1 MSSTEFT
8 VASIQLDVL
17 LGDLEANIDKSVAAI
32 RSAAGLGAKLVVLP
46 ECASSGWNF
55 DSPEESARYAQPLD
69 GGPTIEAWKA
79 IARERDIHIV
89 AGFSEATG
97 GAPYNSS
104 VLIGPNGV
112 ESLYRKVHLWNR
124 EKKVFTPGDLGFPV
138 ADTPLGRIGM
148 VICYDSWFPE
158 SYRSCAMRG
167 ADLVCA
173 PSDWIEVPGQPEG
186 ALPLAHLMA
195 MTSAH
200 SNQLYVAAASRVGEE
215 RGTSFIGSSVI
226 VDYTGWALAGG
237 DVVTGETIITATIDP
252 IGSRPARIGDPF
264 NQPLSDRRPE
274 FYLMKEI

>member
-1 MSSTEFT
+1 MSSTEFM
-8 VASIQLDVL
+8 VASLQLDVL
-17 LGDLEANIDKSVAAI
+17 IGDIDANIDKSVAAI
-32 RSAAGLGAKLVVLP
+32 RQAAELGAKLVVLP

-55 DSPEESARYAQPLD
+55 DSPEESALYAQPLE
-69 GGPTIEAWKA
+69 GGPTIAAWSA
-79 IARERDIHIV
+79 MARELDIHIA
-89 AGFSEATG
+89 AGFSEAAD

-104 VLIGPNGV
+104 VLIGPDGV

-138 ADTPLGRIGM
+138 ADTRLGRIGM

-158 SYRSCAMRG
+158 SYRTCAMRG

-173 PSDWIEVPGQPEG
+173 PSDWIEVPGQPDG

-200 SNQLYVAAASRVGEE
+200 SNQLYVAAASRVGDE

-237 DVVTGETIITATIDP
+237 EVVKGETIVTAMIDP
-252 IGSRPARIGDPF
+252 IGTRAARIADPF

-274 FYLMKEI
+274 FYLMKES